1 MGRARLFFARAC
13 SFDRNAARRA
23 VAPAPPP
30 SRSCQFNLAYY
41 DGDGRLVKDY
51 EMIYRRYTRGW
62 FAIDLASTFPFD
74 VISLVAE
81 DSPFLSRLKAV
92 RMVRLLR
99 LIRIFRILRG
109 SRIFSRLESSIS
121 SPHSTM
127 TLA

>member
-1 MGRARLFFARAC
+1 
-13 SFDRNAARRA
+13 
-23 VAPAPPP
+23 
-30 SRSCQFNLAYY
+30 
-41 DGDGRLVKDY
+41 
-51 EMIYRRYTRGW
+51 MIYRRYTRGW